1 MERIPRGH
9 ISSNKKFVT
18 DFKVKVKI
26 FNSFFAK
33 QCFTIRNNN
42 KFPSNFV
49 YITQKHLETVK
60 FSSDNISKIIQ
71 ALAGLEKCTST
82 RMIFR
87 ARKFIYAPDPA
98 SKKKMAPKIKVN
110 VHV

>member
-33 QCFTIRNNN
+33 QCFTITNNN

-60 FSSDNISKIIQ
+60 FSSDNIGKIIQ